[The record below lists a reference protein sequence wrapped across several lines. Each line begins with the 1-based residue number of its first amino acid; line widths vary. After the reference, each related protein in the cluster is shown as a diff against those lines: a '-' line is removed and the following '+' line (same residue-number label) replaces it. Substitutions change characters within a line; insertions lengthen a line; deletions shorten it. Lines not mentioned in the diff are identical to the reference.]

1 MHRRD
6 VATALLLTAALPAL
20 RAAGPGARA
29 RPPGHF
35 IAAADVQAAV
45 DSRFPLRYPV
55 AGMVDLNVQA
65 PRLQLLAARNRV
77 AAELPV
83 QAAGP
88 ALNRSHAGSL
98 TVDFALRF
106 EPSDRSIRAHQLQLG
121 RLSFP
126 TLQPG
131 VVELLN
137 AYGPALARQALQDV
151 VLHHLTEHD
160 LALPNR
166 LGLQPG
172 SITVVADGL
181 VVALVAKPL

>member
-1 MHRRD
+1 MHRREL
-6 VATALLLTAALPAL
+6 ATALLLTAALPL
-20 RAAGPGARA
+20 VRAAGPAARG

-35 IAAADVQAAV
+35 IAVADVQEAV
-45 DSRFPLRYPV
+45 DGRFPLRYPV
-55 AGMVDLNVQA
+55 AGMLDLDVQA
-65 PRLQLLAARNRV
+65 PRLHMLAARNRI

-83 QAAGP
+83 RAAGP

-98 TVDFALRF
+98 SVDFALRF
-106 EPSDRSIRAHQLQLG
+106 EPADRSIRAHQIELG
-121 RLSFP
+121 RLAFP

-151 VLHHLTEHD
+151 VLHRLTEQD

-181 VVALVAKPL
+181 VVALVARPL

>member
-1 MHRRD
+1 MHRRLF
-6 VATALLLTAALPAL
+6 VSSLLLTTLFSRAGAAEP
-20 RAAGPGARA
+20 RSGA

-35 IAAADVQAAV
+35 IASAQLQEAV
-45 DSRFPLRYPV
+45 DGRFPMRYPV
-55 AGMVDLNVQA
+55 AGMLDLELQA
-65 PRLQLLAARNRV
+65 PRLQLLAARNRL

-83 QAAGP
+83 RAAGP
-88 ALNRSHAGSL
+88 ALNRSHTGSL
-98 TVDFALRF
+98 SVDFALRF

-126 TLQPG
+126 TLQPA

-137 AYGPALARQALQDV
+137 SYGPALASQALQEV
-151 VLHHLTEHD
+151 VLHRLSEQD

-166 LGLQPG
+166 MGLQPG

>member
-1 MHRRD
+1 MHRRTFVSSLLFTAGLP
-6 VATALLLTAALPAL
+6 VAWAAEP
-20 RAAGPGARA
+20 RSRG

-35 IAAADVQAAV
+35 IAMAQLQQAV
-45 DSRFPLRYPV
+45 EERFPMRYPV
-55 AGMVDLNVQA
+55 AGMLDLEVQA
-65 PRLQLLAARNRV
+65 PRLQLLALRNRL

-83 QAAGP
+83 RAAGP

-98 TVDFALRF
+98 SVDFALRF

-121 RLSFP
+121 KLSFP

-137 AYGPALARQALQDV
+137 TYGPALASQALQEV
-151 VLHHLTEHD
+151 VLHHLSEQD
-160 LALPNR
+160 LALPHR

-181 VVALVAKPL
+181 VVGLVAKPL